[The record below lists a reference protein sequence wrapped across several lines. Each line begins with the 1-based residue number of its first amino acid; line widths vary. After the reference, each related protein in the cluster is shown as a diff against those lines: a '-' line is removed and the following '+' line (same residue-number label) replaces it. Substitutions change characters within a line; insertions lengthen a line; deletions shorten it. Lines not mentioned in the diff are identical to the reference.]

1 MATST
6 SNAVA
11 KTKKPRRVAGAFD
24 IRNVIGMLLAIYGF
38 IVLLSGFLLDPGI
51 DPSDGT
57 IKNAGYNIWAGV
69 ALLIV
74 AAVFMGWAYFKPIV
88 VPVNP
93 ENPGPANTN
102 PANEV

>member
-1 MATST
+1 MATNT

-57 IKNAGYNIWAGV
+57 MKNAGYNIWAGI

-74 AAVFMGWAYFKPIV
+74 AGIFMGWAYFKPIV

-93 ENPGPANTN
+93 EAPTVE
-102 PANEV
+102 NEV